1 MSQKLL
7 RKELI
12 GKKVFTEAGTELG
25 VLEDI
30 VIDCTSGL
38 IRYILIRFS
47 GKISQNHR
55 TDEQGRVICAV
66 DEIMATNGKVVV
78 I

>member
-1 MSQKLL
+1 MSHKLL

-12 GKKVFTEAGTELG
+12 GKRVFTEAGTELG

-30 VIDCTSGL
+30 VIDCTSGQ

-66 DEIMATNGKVVV
+66 DGIRATNGKVVV

>member
-1 MSQKLL
+1 MSHKLL
-7 RKELI
+7 RRELI

-30 VIDCTSGL
+30 VIESPSGL
-38 IRYILIRFS
+38 IKYILIRFS

-55 TDEQGRVICAV
+55 VDDKGRVICAIE
-66 DEIMATNGKVVV
+66 DIRTTDGKIVVR
-78 I
+78 